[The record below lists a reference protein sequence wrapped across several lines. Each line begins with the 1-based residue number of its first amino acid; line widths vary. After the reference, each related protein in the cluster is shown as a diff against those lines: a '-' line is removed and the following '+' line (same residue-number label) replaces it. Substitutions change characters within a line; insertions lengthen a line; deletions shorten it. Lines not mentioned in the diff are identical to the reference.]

1 MESKGKL
8 IILSVAGVV
17 VAFGAI
23 SIYNSVVGSREVEIV
38 EKETVKNRALVA
50 RKNLSPGTF
59 VQVPQDADWAELPPN
74 LITEEHVREGTM
86 QLGAFNG
93 AVVRRKMRAGEPIPK
108 DGLMTS
114 REGGFMSA
122 VLESGYR
129 AVSVAVNP
137 TSGNAGFISPGD
149 RVDMIVTRKVKNS
162 GDSGEAQVISET
174 FIEDVRVLA
183 VDQQLNNPEN
193 KAILAKTVTV
203 QVTPAQA
210 ERVAVAGELGKI
222 SLALRSAISDAKP
235 EQEQASGEDADTMD
249 IIDATLQENATTSDD
264 LNDSGSMAPRIR
276 VIRGDSIENVEMR

>member
-23 SIYNSVVGSREVEIV
+23 SIYNSVVGSREVAIV
-38 EKETVKNRALVA
+38 EKESVSNRVLVA
-50 RKNLSPGTF
+50 RRNLSPGTF
-59 VQVPQDADWAELPPN
+59 VQVQQDIDWSDVPPN
-74 LITEEHVREGTM
+74 MIKEDHVRESTTQIGT
-86 QLGAFNG
+86 FNG
-93 AVVRRKMRAGEPIPK
+93 AVVRRQLRAGEPIPS
-108 DGLMTS
+108 DALMTS

-122 VLESGYR
+122 VLEAGYR

-149 RVDMIVTRKVKNS
+149 RVDLIVTRKVKNT
-162 GDSGEAQVISET
+162 GGSGEAQIISET

-203 QVTPAQA
+203 QVSPAQA
-210 ERVAVAGELGKI
+210 EKVAVAGELGKI
-222 SLALRSAISDAKP
+222 SLALRSAANVAKEEPKEALEPTGDAV
-235 EQEQASGEDADTMD
+235 ELIESTLEEDM
-249 IIDATLQENATTSDD
+249 QDD
-264 LNDSGSMAPRIR
+264 MRINEGGSMTPTIR
-276 VIRGDSIENVEMR
+276 VIRGDVVENIEVR